1 MKSRVLSDMK
11 PIKPKKCEFDSNDC
25 TPVCKYYKTCIHS
38 LHKQAVYTY
47 IEERKNHENKQN
59 RHNLERMGTNVRKI
73 KEIQE
78 NS

>member
-1 MKSRVLSDMK
+1 MYTQLA
-11 PIKPKKCEFDSNDC
+11 
-25 TPVCKYYKTCIHS
+25 
-38 LHKQAVYTY
+38 QAGCVSTY